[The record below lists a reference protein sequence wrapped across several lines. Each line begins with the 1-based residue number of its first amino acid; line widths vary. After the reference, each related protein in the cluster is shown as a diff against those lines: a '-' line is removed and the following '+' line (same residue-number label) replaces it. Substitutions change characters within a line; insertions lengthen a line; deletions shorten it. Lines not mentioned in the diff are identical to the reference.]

1 MFMRMSRRGVLAS
14 LARFLPL
21 ALWSGSF
28 AQVLRA
34 AEPAAGN
41 APASALLP
49 SVIRELFPHAGLGED
64 FYAGIASALW
74 QKISADTVQSREVES
89 GLARLA
95 TCCGSGGWE
104 TAGRDTRVAALTE
117 MQHEAY
123 FQILKGGA
131 LELIYRDPRVWER
144 IGYGGNA
151 LAQGGYLTRGFDQID
166 WLPAVNP

>member
-1 MFMRMSRRGVLAS
+1 MFMHMTRRSVLAS

-21 ALWSGSF
+21 ALWSGSV

-34 AEPAAGN
+34 AEPAAGGE
-41 APASALLP
+41 PANALLP
-49 SVIRELFPHAGLGED
+49 SVIRELFPHAGLGDD
-64 FYAGIASALW
+64 FYAGIAGTLW
-74 QKISADTVQSREVES
+74 QQISADTVKSRDVAS

-95 TCCGSGGWE
+95 ACCGSRGWD
-104 TAGRDTRVAALTE
+104 AADRDVRVAALTGV
-117 MQHEAY
+117 QHEAF
-123 FQILKGGA
+123 FQTLKGGA